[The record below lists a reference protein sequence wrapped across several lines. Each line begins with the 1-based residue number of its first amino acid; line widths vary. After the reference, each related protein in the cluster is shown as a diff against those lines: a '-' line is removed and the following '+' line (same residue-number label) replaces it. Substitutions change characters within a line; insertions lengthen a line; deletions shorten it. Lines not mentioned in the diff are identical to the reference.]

1 MCKNLRYYDSLD
13 PVKIIKKREITDRWR
28 LWRISNFHYLMTLNL
43 YAGRSH
49 NDLSQQPVFPWIFS
63 DYQTLPR
70 GDQDAQN
77 FKHLFQKFYQRGDAP
92 PSMFRDL
99 SKNMVLLGSAER

>member
-1 MCKNLRYYDSLD
+1 LEIFLLDNSSYLLKFLTTEDRDNFAKKILKQRGQMCKNLRYYDSLD

-28 LWRISNFHYLMTLNL
+28 QWRISNFHYLMTLNL

-70 GDQDAQN
+70 GD
-77 FKHLFQKFYQRGDAP
+77 
-92 PSMFRDL
+92 
-99 SKNMVLLGSAER
+99 